1 MNKQVVER
9 NFSRFA
15 ASYDDYADIQK
26 RVAAELLLQIYR
38 QDFASILEVG
48 CGTGN
53 YSSLLRERFADA
65 QISAFD
71 LSGEMVEYAKEKH
84 GEEGI
89 NFFQA
94 DAERLNLREKFD
106 LVTSN
111 ACLHW
116 VPDLEKVISSSKSL
130 LNKDGMIAFSIF
142 GPLTF
147 KELGESLAAVLKN
160 ETIEAKNFPDEEKIE
175 QITRKY
181 FKTMGI
187 KEITLHKEYKSLEEL
202 LYRIKLT
209 GTNGSG
215 LAQKSRF
222 SRGLLKQIEAAYL
235 EKFNSI
241 IATYQVFICQGYCN
255 NYL

>member
-1 MNKQVVER
+1 MNKQVLER

-26 RVAAELLLQIYR
+26 RVAAELLAQIPN
-38 QDFASILEVG
+38 QGFASILEIG

-53 YSSLLRERFADA
+53 YSLLLRKRFARA
-65 QISAFD
+65 KISAFD
-71 LSGEMVEYAKEKH
+71 LSEEMVEYAKDKH
-84 GEEGI
+84 REEGI

-94 DAERLNLREKFD
+94 DAERLDLRNKFD

-116 VPDLEKVISSSKSL
+116 VSDLEKVISLSKSL
-130 LNKDGMIAFSIF
+130 LNKGGRAAFSIF

-147 KELGESLAAVLKN
+147 NELGESLAAVLNN
-160 ETIEAKNFPDEEKIE
+160 ETIEAKNFPDQVKIG
-175 QITRKY
+175 QIMHKY
-181 FKTMGI
+181 FKTASI
-187 KEITLHKEYKSLEEL
+187 KEITLHKEYQSLEEL

-235 EKFNSI
+235 EKFKSI
-241 IATYQVFICQGYCN
+241 IAAYQVFFCQAEFD
-255 NYL
+255 